1 MRFSYTALC
10 LYSVL
15 IHTDTITVFIA
26 DDHPVFRKGLRD
38 IIEDER
44 HLVFLGEAGNG
55 SEALQAIEILR
66 PRVAVLDLDMPGMTG
81 LEIAQILSQ
90 KALPVALVF
99 LTLYDDDAFFN
110 RAMELGVSGYLL
122 KDTVAADIV
131 RCILAVSKG
140 DVFISPTLSGRA
152 VSRNG
157 LFNAANDAT
166 VGLTRLTPTERRILR
181 LIAEYKTS
189 EQIALELFI
198 SAKTVENHRS
208 NICHKLN
215 LTGRNTLL
223 RFASEHRSRL

>member
-1 MRFSYTALC
+1 MVDA
-10 LYSVL
+10 
-15 IHTDTITVFIA
+15 DTITVFIA

-38 IIEDER
+38 IIEAEGR
-44 HLVFLGEAGNG
+44 LRLLGEAGNG
-55 SEALQAIEILR
+55 SEALQAIEQLR
-66 PRVAVLDLDMPGMTG
+66 PQVAVLDLNMPGMTG
-81 LEIAQILSQ
+81 LEIAEKISQ
-90 KALPVALVF
+90 KSLPVALVF

-110 RAMELGVSGYLL
+110 RAMDLGVSGYLL

-131 RCILAVSKG
+131 SCIISVHNG
-140 DVFISPTLSGRA
+140 DVFISPTLSGSA
-152 VSRNG
+152 VRRYG
-157 LFNAANDAT
+157 LFNTANDAE

-198 SAKTVENHRS
+198 SPKTVDNHRS
-208 NICHKLN
+208 NISHKLN